1 MSSNE
6 DGQKEIEG
14 GKVEITGLPRS
25 HVTDTPT
32 SLQSMHSEQSLE
44 LKNVISNIVS
54 TEIRNALGAWI
65 SEHQQYPQSIDPSET
80 FRRMSHGLQQQ
91 EEGKWA
97 KMNSNKT
104 STAVNSNKT
113 NTAFDANEWR
123 RAKILAKRKQ
133 IKDNMI
139 LTPSQNR
146 KPAFNMKGKN
156 KYIATVAQNDV
167 ESREN

>member
-1 MSSNE
+1 
-6 DGQKEIEG
+6 
-14 GKVEITGLPRS
+14 
-25 HVTDTPT
+25 
-32 SLQSMHSEQSLE
+32 
-44 LKNVISNIVS
+44 
-54 TEIRNALGAWI
+54 
-65 SEHQQYPQSIDPSET
+65 
-80 FRRMSHGLQQQ
+80 
-91 EEGKWA
+91 
-97 KMNSNKT
+97 MNLNKT